1 MRKIS
6 IYYLVF
12 ILIGISCSTGNNSK
26 GLQNNTVVAEK
37 SPPLIAK
44 HYYSGFE
51 LAHDTYNTIS
61 VGSDERIYYCL
72 SSRSIDIGGQL
83 YAYNP
88 ARDKISHLG
97 DLTAICGEAD
107 TKAIPQGKCH
117 SDFYEYK
124 GKLYV
129 STHAGY
135 YAMID
140 GMEMMVQTPPKG
152 YKLYPGGHLISY
164 DMTSGNFEDLAKIP
178 NGDAFVTMTM
188 DTIRGQIYG
197 ISWPRGYFFHY
208 DVEKRKLKNL
218 GQISGNGEAGKPGKD
233 YRVLCRSIVVDPRDG
248 TAYLSTSEG
257 NILSYNPAFPEIK
270 KVEGVNLRLD
280 YFGEYDST
288 RPGSMQYNWRRIT
301 WAPDENV
308 AYGVHGNSGYLFTF
322 DPKEKKVEI
331 VDRITSEPS
340 KKSGVF
346 DLFSYGYLGFEL
358 GPDKETLYYLTGG
371 PIYIDGKRV
380 KGVDVIA
387 MGAAKGLENLHLITY
402 NIPTNNYIDHGP
414 VFYEDGSRPTYVNSI
429 AVGKDGHVYTL
440 ARFIHD
446 GKEIEDL
453 VKIPDPLFTE
463 QLKTNT
469 QF

>member
-1 MRKIS
+1 MRKVS
-6 IYYLVF
+6 IYYFAFTLL
-12 ILIGISCSTGNNSK
+12 LIGVSCSTGNKS
-26 GLQNNTVVAEK
+26 QEVQDNTVVVGKLA
-37 SPPLIAK
+37 SASLVAK

-51 LAHDTYNTIS
+51 LAHDTYNTVS
-61 VGSDERIYYCL
+61 VASDGRIYYCL
-72 SSRSIDIGGQL
+72 SSQSIDIGGQL
-83 YAYNP
+83 YTYDP
-88 ARDKISHLG
+88 KTDKVSHLG
-97 DLTAICGEAD
+97 DLTAFCGEEGS
-107 TKAIPQGKCH
+107 KAIPQGKCH

-140 GMEMMVQTPPKG
+140 GMEMMMQTPPKG

-164 DMTSGNFEDLAKIP
+164 DLSSGNFDDLTKIP

-208 DVEKRKLKNL
+208 DVETGKLENL
-218 GQISGNGEAGKPGKD
+218 GQISANGEAGKPGKD

-248 TAYLSTSEG
+248 TAYFSTSEG
-257 NILSYNPAFPEIK
+257 DIYSYNPSFSEIK

-280 YFGEYDST
+280 YFGKYEPT

-301 WAPDENV
+301 WAPGENR
-308 AYGVHGNSGYLFTF
+308 AYGVHGNSGYLFSF
-322 DPKEKKVEI
+322 DPKAKKVEI

-340 KKSGVF
+340 KKSGMF
-346 DLFSYGYLGFEL
+346 DQFSYGYLGFEL

-380 KGVDVIA
+380 KGVDDIA

-402 NIPTNNYIDHGP
+402 NIPTNTYIDHGP
-414 VFYEDGSRPTYVNSI
+414 IFYEDGARPTYVNSI

-440 ARFIHD
+440 ARFMHD

-453 VKIPDPLFTE
+453 VKMPDPLFPGIA
-463 QLKTNT
+463 KN
-469 QF
+469 